1 MAKVPDNDG
10 FFISR

>member
-1 MAKVPDNDG
+1 MAKVPDNNF

>member
-1 MAKVPDNDG
+1 MAKVPDKN

>member
-1 MAKVPDNDG
+1 MAKVPDND

>member
-1 MAKVPDNDG
+1 MAKVPDSD